1 MSETD
6 VVVGDTF
13 TRTRCTTWT
22 VAITG
27 VGNIAART
35 AFYFTIKRGTSEN
48 DEQAL
53 IQIEETAG
61 LEVIN
66 GSSAGV
72 TAGNGSIVVTD
83 AVAGDFTVTLAA
95 VESCKLTEEDGLF
108 YDVKETLAASVPA
121 PVTTGRFNIAPIV
134 TGAIT

>member
-1 MSETD
+1 MSNSD
-6 VVVGDTF
+6 VVTGATF
-13 TRTRCTTWT
+13 TRTRCATWT
-22 VAITG
+22 ISITD

-35 AFYFTIKRGTSEN
+35 AFYFTIKRETSEN
-48 DEQAL
+48 DGQAL
-53 IQIEETAG
+53 VQIEETAG

-66 GSSAGV
+66 AEAATV
-72 TAGNGSIVVTD
+72 AGNGSIVVTD

-121 PVTTGRFNIAPIV
+121 PVITGRFNIASIV